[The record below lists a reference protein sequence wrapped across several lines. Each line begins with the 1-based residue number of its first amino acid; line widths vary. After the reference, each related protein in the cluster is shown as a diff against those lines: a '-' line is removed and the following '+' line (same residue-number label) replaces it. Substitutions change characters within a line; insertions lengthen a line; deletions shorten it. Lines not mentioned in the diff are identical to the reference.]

1 MTQGIFTFNVGTL
14 VFPAVLLLTETP
26 QPSAVPHAAPAG
38 LLDWPPPQQSRPGAV
53 AAGPGSQP
61 AGPSSAGRRGSET
74 GQPRA
79 ELVAGSPLLEQN
91 FAHTHSAARLPS
103 AQACFIRGINPDSL
117 SGGQC
122 REWLSQ
128 WLQVSSSLK
137 GNLSVCT
144 FCCYYSSKKIKRT
157 G

>member
-1 MTQGIFTFNVGTL
+1 MFS
-14 VFPAVLLLTETP
+14 AVLVLAETP
-26 QPSAVPHAAPAG
+26 QPSAVPHATPAG
-38 LLDWPPPQQSRPGAV
+38 LPDWPPPQQPRPGAV

-61 AGPSSAGRRGSET
+61 AGPSSAGRLGSET
-74 GQPRA
+74 GQLPGA
-79 ELVAGSPLLEQN
+79 AQLVPESPLLEQR
-91 FAHTHSAARLPS
+91 FVSHTHSAARLLS

-137 GNLSVCT
+137 GNVFVTALSL
-144 FCCYYSSKKIKRT
+144 
-157 G
+157 